1 MVGVVVVL
9 FTCRRIACMM
19 NRTDARQVVEMADNI
34 NIRVTSALFP
44 PAPRYYESDG
54 PCAAGWGF

>member
-1 MVGVVVVL
+1 
-9 FTCRRIACMM
+9 MM
-19 NRTDARQVVEMADNI
+19 NRTDARRVVEMADNI

-54 PCAAGWGF
+54 PCAAGWGL